1 MANNSNSNSISQGL
15 VSDYS
20 TSAVPVNQR
29 KSFTSNAAV
38 WFGFAVSI
46 SAFLTGGTLGAGL
59 TAANGIAAVLIGNS
73 VLVVIA
79 VLLGIIGQRTGL
91 TTAHLGRIVFGKKG
105 SIISSVVLG
114 TLGMCL
120 IGVLMDSFGT
130 SIAALL
136 PGFPSFLAIVIFAV
150 CITSSA
156 IFGYKG
162 LTIISYV
169 AVPSLLLLLLISLIS
184 CNGIVEGG
192 LGAVFDIQ
200 PAGELTMA
208 AGISSV
214 ISTWA
219 NGACLSADISRY
231 AKKPSHIVGSVIF
244 GFIVG
249 TSVFEG
255 SAVIMSIATDATDFT
270 GIFNALGLLIPG
282 LLVLLLALWTT
293 TDNNVYSS
301 SLAYTNASALVG
313 IKIPKWGWTI
323 ICVCIAVIASTFGFA
338 SNFSQWLGYLG
349 AFTTPFAGILI
360 AHFWVLNSS
369 RATSYRMPSGF
380 RVSAFLAWVL
390 GFIVCRI
397 VVANQAA
404 VPIPSSIA
412 GMIAGF
418 LLYIILSKLLDRK
431 KETDEIFT
439 ISSES

>member
-1 MANNSNSNSISQGL
+1 MSSRFFSPIFGYIDHKNRIILAIFNFTDESVLTFIYSYDTVSLWYVTIFIESARNLCMPQTAISKVRKERNQANNSNSNSISQGL

-214 ISTWA
+214 ISTWPT
-219 NGACLSADISRY
+219 GLPVCRYFRY

-270 GIFNALGLLIPG
+270 A
-282 LLVLLLALWTT
+282 
-293 TDNNVYSS
+293 
-301 SLAYTNASALVG
+301 
-313 IKIPKWGWTI
+313 
-323 ICVCIAVIASTFGFA
+323 
-338 SNFSQWLGYLG
+338 FS
-349 AFTTPFAGILI
+349 
-360 AHFWVLNSS
+360 
-369 RATSYRMPSGF
+369 MPW
-380 RVSAFLAWVL
+380 A
-390 GFIVCRI
+390 C
-397 VVANQAA
+397 
-404 VPIPSSIA
+404 
-412 GMIAGF
+412 
-418 LLYIILSKLLDRK
+418 
-431 KETDEIFT
+431 
-439 ISSES
+439 

>member
-200 PAGELTMA
+200 PA
-208 AGISSV
+208 S
-214 ISTWA
+214 
-219 NGACLSADISRY
+219 
-231 AKKPSHIVGSVIF
+231 
-244 GFIVG
+244 
-249 TSVFEG
+249 
-255 SAVIMSIATDATDFT
+255 
-270 GIFNALGLLIPG
+270 
-282 LLVLLLALWTT
+282 
-293 TDNNVYSS
+293 
-301 SLAYTNASALVG
+301 
-313 IKIPKWGWTI
+313 
-323 ICVCIAVIASTFGFA
+323 
-338 SNFSQWLGYLG
+338 
-349 AFTTPFAGILI
+349 
-360 AHFWVLNSS
+360 
-369 RATSYRMPSGF
+369 
-380 RVSAFLAWVL
+380 
-390 GFIVCRI
+390 
-397 VVANQAA
+397 
-404 VPIPSSIA
+404 
-412 GMIAGF
+412 
-418 LLYIILSKLLDRK
+418 
-431 KETDEIFT
+431 
-439 ISSES
+439 